1 MIGFTDHDRDKH
13 EVEPICDVLPIAPAT
28 YYDHLA
34 RRADPFRL
42 SDRAKRGE
50 QLQPYIQRVFDANWR
65 VYGARKVWPQLR
77 RKGVDVAGCT
87 VARLMKAMGI

>member
-1 MIGFTDHDRDKH
+1 MTIWRGRPTQPVYR
-13 EVEPICDVLPIAPAT
+13 IAPNGT
-28 YYDHLA
+28 SSF
-34 RRADPFRL
+34 DPL
-42 SDRAKRGE
+42 
-50 QLQPYIQRVFDANWR
+50 LQRVFDAIWR